1 MSRQLGNVSKR
12 SEIAGAVIDSLAFA
26 HEGGRLA
33 GRVPLVELPRLAD
46 VLVDTEGAID
56 CELAGEQGRGDKAYL
71 LLRLA
76 GCLKLR
82 CQRCLETV
90 EVALQVSSR
99 FLLVPP
105 GQSWPDDELAEDGFD
120 AIAAEMEMAL
130 LPLIEDEVLLALP
143 IAPRHQ
149 TCKLPAAYI
158 ECNGPSPF
166 AVLGQLKKG
175 V

>member
-1 MSRQLGNVSKR
+1 
-12 SEIAGAVIDSLAFA
+12 
-26 HEGGRLA
+26 
-33 GRVPLVELPRLAD
+33 
-46 VLVDTEGAID
+46 
-56 CELAGEQGRGDKAYL
+56 
-71 LLRLA
+71 
-76 GCLKLR
+76 
-82 CQRCLETV
+82 
-90 EVALQVSSR
+90 
-99 FLLVPP
+99 VPP